1 MDDSQVIKY
10 VYADS
15 TNRDV
20 ILYPSGNSYTLHL
33 TNPIKNIVRIDLV
46 AAKVPN
52 TMFNVNNGTNFLS
65 IGSTFVSILPGY
77 YSADGLASSITNAS
91 GGLISMYYL
100 IDQGKFLFSNTTS
113 AFTITPGTS
122 EAKKTLGINTQLNM
136 FPASTSNVY
145 KNDPTYTSSNIA
157 LSDNIINLSVNEYVF
172 LDIQEFRTTSVLDA
186 KKLIPLT
193 GTTEGSSIRS
203 SFGMIPMDVPG
214 GIVKNYKETSDYKQ
228 YVEYDYP
235 IVKLDRLTVQWI
247 DKSGK
252 LLNFNGFE
260 NNAFTLRFKCIFIKP
275 DPPPPPLLNVEL
287 DRIVDALKH
296 APPPPK
302 PPDETKAWGRWV
314 ILVLVI
320 SFIVL
325 YVGYVRVVQPLQEKI
340 NEALTRKP
348 APPPMRIY

>member
-10 VYADS
+10 AYADS

-20 ILYPSGNSYTLHL
+20 TIYPSGSEYTLHL

-52 TMFNVNNGTNFLS
+52 TMYNVTNGNNFVR
-65 IGSTFVSILPGY
+65 IDSTDVSISPGY
-77 YSADGLASSITNAS
+77 YSANGLANAIMNAS
-91 GGLISMYYL
+91 GNAITMEFLC
-100 IDQGKFLFSNTTS
+100 DEGKYLFSNPNPFTIHALTAEAKRMIGLTTS
-113 AFTITPGTS
+113 TS
-122 EAKKTLGINTQLNM
+122 S

-145 KNDPTYTSSNIA
+145 VNDPTYGTLEIA
-157 LSDNIINLSVNEYVF
+157 KSTHIVDLAVNEYVF

-186 KKLIPLT
+186 KKLVN

-214 GIVKNYKETSDYKQ
+214 GSIKNYKETSDYKQ

-235 IVKLDRLTVQWI
+235 IVKLDRLTVRWI
-247 DKSGK
+247 DKNGQ

-260 NNAFTLRFKCIFIKP
+260 NNAFTLRFKCIFVKP
-275 DPPPPPLLNVEL
+275 DPPPPPLRDVEL
-287 DRIVDALKH
+287 DRIVDALQH

-302 PPDETKAWGRWV
+302 PPQEKQMWGRWV
-314 ILVLVI
+314 ILLIVI
-320 SFIVL
+320 FCIIV
-325 YVGYVRVVQPLQEKI
+325 YVGYVRVIKPLQEKI
-340 NEALTRKP
+340 TEALAVK
-348 APPPMRIY
+348 PPPPPQMRLF

>member
-15 TNRDV
+15 TNRDGQ
-20 ILYPSGNSYTLHL
+20 LYPSGNAFTLYL
-33 TNPIKNIVRIDLV
+33 TNPVKNIVRIDLV

-52 TMFNVNNGTNFLS
+52 TMFNVNDGSNFVTL
-65 IGSTFVSILPGY
+65 GSTAVSILPGY
-77 YSADGLASSITNAS
+77 YSAEGLAGAITNAS
-91 GGLISMYYL
+91 GGIVTIDYL
-100 IDQGKFLFSNTTS
+100 CDQGKFLFSNATTS
-113 AFTITPGTS
+113 FAITPSTS
-122 EAKKTLGINTQLNM
+122 EAKKTLGINTSITLA
-136 FPASTSNVY
+136 PASTNSVY
-145 KNDPTYTSSNIA
+145 ANDATYGTSDIA
-157 LSDNIINLSVNEYVF
+157 LSDKIIDLSVNEYVF

-186 KKLIPLT
+186 KKLVG

-214 GIVKNYKETSDYKQ
+214 GFVKNYKETSDYKQ
-228 YVEYDYP
+228 YVEFDYP
-235 IVKLDRLTVQWI
+235 IVKLDRLTVRWI
-247 DKSGK
+247 DKNGQ
-252 LLNFNGFE
+252 LLNFNGFD
-260 NNAFTLRFKCIFIKP
+260 NNAFTLRFKCVFVKP
-275 DPPPPPLLNVEL
+275 EPPPPPLLHVEL

-302 PPDETKAWGRWV
+302 PADETKAWGRWV

-320 SFIVL
+320 AFIVI

-340 NEALTRKP
+340 NEVLTRKP

>member
-15 TNRDV
+15 TNRDSN
-20 ILYPSGNSYTLHL
+20 LYPAGNAYTLYL
-33 TNPIKNIVRIDLV
+33 TNPIKSIYRIDLV

-52 TMFNVNNGTNFLS
+52 TMFNVTNGTNFISL
-65 IGSTFVSILPGY
+65 GSTLVSILPGY
-77 YSADGLASSITNAS
+77 YSATGLASALMNSS
-91 GGLISMYYL
+91 GNMVIIDFLR
-100 IDQGKFLFSNTTS
+100 DQGQYIFSNATS
-113 AFTITPGTS
+113 VTITALTT
-122 EAKKTLGINTQLNM
+122 EAQKTLGITQVTLE
-136 FPASTSNVY
+136 PASGVFA
-145 KNDPTYTSSNIA
+145 NDPVYGTRNVATSSH
-157 LSDNIINLSVNEYVF
+157 IIDLSVNEYVF

-186 KKLIPLT
+186 KKLVN

-214 GIVKNYKETSDYKQ
+214 GVIKNYKETSDYKQ

-235 IVKLDRLTVQWI
+235 IVKLDRLTIRWI
-247 DKSGK
+247 DKNGQ

-260 NNAFTLRFKCIFIKP
+260 NNAFTLRFKCVFVKP

-302 PPDETKAWGRWV
+302 PPPETKAWGRWV

-320 SFIVL
+320 SFIVM
-325 YVGYVRVVQPLQEKI
+325 YVGYVRVLKPLQEKM
-340 NEALTRKP
+340 NQMTA
-348 APPPMRIY
+348 APPPRPHQMKLY

>member
-15 TNRDV
+15 TNRDSN
-20 ILYPSGNSYTLHL
+20 LYPSGNAYTLYL
-33 TNPIKNIVRIDLV
+33 TNPVKNIVRIDLV

-52 TMFNVNNGTNFLS
+52 TMFNVNNGSNFINS
-65 IGSTFVSILPGY
+65 ISILPGY
-77 YSADGLASSITNAS
+77 YSAEGLASAITSSS
-91 GGLISMYYL
+91 GGFINVVYL
-100 IDQGKFLFSNTTS
+100 SDQGKFLFSNVS
-113 AFTITPGTS
+113 AFTVTPNS
-122 EAKKTLGINTQLNM
+122 AEARATLGITRSSLLSSRASLN
-136 FPASTSNVY
+136 PVY
-145 KNDPTYTSSNIA
+145 AKDPVYSSSNIA
-157 LSDNIINLSVNEYVF
+157 LSDTIVNLSINEYVF

-186 KKLIPLT
+186 KKLIN

-214 GIVKNYKETSDYKQ
+214 GYVKNYKETSDYKQ

-235 IVKLDRLTVQWI
+235 IVKLDRLTVRWI
-247 DKSGK
+247 DKNGQ
-252 LLNFNGFE
+252 LLNFNNFD
-260 NNAFTLRFKCIFIKP
+260 NNAFTLRFKCVFIKP

-302 PPDETKAWGRWV
+302 PPPETKAWGRWV

-320 SFIVL
+320 SFIVS
-325 YVGYVRVVQPLQEKI
+325 YIGYVRVIKPLQEAI
-340 NEALTRKP
+340 GTRKP
-348 APPPMRIY
+348 ALPMRLY